1 MKYGLSDSQLSEI
14 VEILSA
20 YPEVEEALIFG
31 SRAIDTFKEA
41 SDVDIAIKGKRVTA
55 SLAAKIKYHFEE
67 ETYLPFFFD
76 IVAYPTISNEEL
88 KKQIDT
94 KGISIYKV
102 GWRECKLGEVIEIIG
117 GGTPK
122 TSVSEYWNGDIPW
135 LSVVDFNNG
144 NKYVST
150 AEKSITKLGLQKSST
165 KVLNAKDVIISARG
179 TVGVV
184 AVLTKPMA
192 FNQSCYG
199 IRNIKTVSDQDF
211 LYYLLKDSVNN
222 LKQYSYGGVFDT
234 ITRDT
239 FYSIDILLP
248 PLPEQKAIAS
258 VLSSLDDKID
268 LLHRQNKTLEAM
280 AETLFRHWF
289 VESDNKNWD
298 EELGNVIET
307 TSGGTPS
314 RSNMK
319 FYENGVIDWVKSK
332 ELNGTFILDTE
343 EKITEDAVKRSSAK
357 ILHKNSI
364 LIAMYGATVGEYGI
378 ISKEMTCNQ
387 AVCSLKPNEQ
397 YPYTF
402 IFFLIKMSKEEL
414 KNMAIGSAQQNI
426 SQELIKKLPV
436 PRPSEEIYRFNT
448 LTEPY
453 FEKIKNNIKQIRT
466 LEKLRDNLLPK
477 LMSGEVR
484 VEI

>member
-1 MKYGLSDSQLSEI
+1 MSEWQ
-14 VEILSA
+14 E
-20 YPEVEEALIFG
+20 F
-31 SRAIDTFKEA
+31 
-41 SDVDIAIKGKRVTA
+41 
-55 SLAAKIKYHFEE
+55 
-67 ETYLPFFFD
+67 
-76 IVAYPTISNEEL
+76 
-88 KKQIDT
+88 
-94 KGISIYKV
+94 
-102 GWRECKLGEVIEIIG
+102 KLGEVANIISEKTGISSATIENYISTDNMLNDFG
-117 GGTPK
+117 G
-122 TSVSEYWNGDIPW
+122 
-135 LSVVDFNNG
+135 VV
-144 NKYVST
+144 K
-150 AEKSITKLGLQKSST
+150 AEKLPKVNKVNSFNKGDVLFSNIRTYFKKVWYST
-165 KVLNAKDVIISARG
+165 FDG
-179 TVGVV
+179 TVS
-184 AVLTKPMA
+184 ADVLVFRRKDKKLIE
-192 FNQSCYG
+192 NRY
-199 IRNIKTVSDQDF
+199 
-211 LYYLLKDSVNN
+211 LYYLLCNPDFTEYSVLTSKGAKMPRGDKDAISEYK
-222 LKQYSYGGVFDT
+222 LF
-234 ITRDT
+234 
-239 FYSIDILLP
+239 LP